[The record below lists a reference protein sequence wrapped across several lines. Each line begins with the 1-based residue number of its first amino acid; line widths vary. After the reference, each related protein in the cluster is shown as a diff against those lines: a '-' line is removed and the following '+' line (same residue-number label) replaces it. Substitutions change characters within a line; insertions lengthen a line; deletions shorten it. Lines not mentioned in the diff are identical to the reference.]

1 MKETVLD
8 VLMYLF
14 ENYQTVEFV
23 DQANHENLQEEL
35 VAAGFEAEEVG
46 NAFRWLDGLTQT
58 RQLPMVFGPGHS
70 HRMSRVSALSRA
82 TGHPVAD
89 PS

>member
-46 NAFRWLDGLTQT
+46 
-58 RQLPMVFGPGHS
+58 S
-70 HRMSRVSALSRA
+70 
-82 TGHPVAD
+82 
-89 PS
+89 